1 MKYIR
6 KCVTRTVG
14 LLILACGVAYMLVV
28 MFYPYD
34 LTVTDYMLTTR
45 YAIIFKLSNGMA
57 LLCVLGFCIVCIWAE
72 EELYHKWDRMSWYAM
87 NAFIIGLI
95 YMVMQEG
102 QIGWFIYE
110 GIVLSIKNLSI

>member
-57 LLCVLGFCIVCIWAE
+57 LLCVLGFCLVCIWAE

-95 YMVMQEG
+95 YMDIVYG